1 MPAGTPA
8 GVGRPGRQRR
18 GQGAAGVDAPG
29 QGVVD
34 GIEQVGQGLGGGGG
48 AAAGQILGGQTGQQ
62 RAGIGHRVA
71 QGGIVPVDELQ
82 LPERVA
88 HHLLQ

>member
-8 GVGRPGRQRR
+8 GVGSPCRQGGR
-18 GQGAAGVDAPG
+18 QGAAGVDAAG

-34 GIEQVGQGLGGGGG
+34 GIEQVGQGIGGGGG
-48 AAAGQILGGQTGQQ
+48 AAAAQILGGQTGQQ

-82 LPERVA
+82 LAERIA